1 MIYFFSKNKEE
12 VFAVAS
18 VKKLSAEDIKK
29 LEWLFSNAYFQKN
42 QKITGNFIGPRSS
55 MPSPWSTN
63 AVEITQNMGIE
74 DISRIEKY
82 VRETI
87 NLQHVQMGRFRT
99 DQIVNNLDIRIEF
112 LEKTIDEKKFKS
124 DILRRDKAF
133 EKKQDIFNVLQ
144 LQVNTVTDIV
154 YRLEN
159 NLQDYHIIEFSEAVD
174 YFIQQLREHII
185 EIENITNYC
194 NNLLIVLN

>member
-1 MIYFFSKNKEE
+1 MTKTKIPFYRNPKIRSLFVRLPENDLDKENLTILQI
-12 VFAVAS
+12 
-18 VKKLSAEDIKK
+18 KL
-29 LEWLFSNAYFQKN
+29 
-42 QKITGNFIGPRSS
+42 
-55 MPSPWSTN
+55 
-63 AVEITQNMGIE
+63 
-74 DISRIEKY
+74 EKY
-82 VRETI
+82 VRGTI
-87 NLQHVQMGRFRT
+87 HLQHVQMGRFRT

-174 YFIQQLREHII
+174 YFIQQLRDHII

-194 NNLLIVLN
+194 NNLLIEHSNTYDCKKYTLQYNTSNSGPYRYRHDVLI